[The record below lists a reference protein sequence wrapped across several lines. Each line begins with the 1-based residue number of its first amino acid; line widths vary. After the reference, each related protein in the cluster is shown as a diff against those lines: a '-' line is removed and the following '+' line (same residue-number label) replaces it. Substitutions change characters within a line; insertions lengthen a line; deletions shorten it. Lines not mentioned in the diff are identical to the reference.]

1 MSQRYSGR
9 RQGGG
14 GILPTDSGKKVEVE
28 PGVINIFIHYRI
40 RFLSVAQMPAAAA
53 ALHITISR
61 S

>member
-1 MSQRYSGR
+1 VAAAVGAE
-9 RQGGG
+9 
-14 GILPTDSGKKVEVE
+14 L
-28 PGVINIFIHYRI
+28 INIFIHYRI